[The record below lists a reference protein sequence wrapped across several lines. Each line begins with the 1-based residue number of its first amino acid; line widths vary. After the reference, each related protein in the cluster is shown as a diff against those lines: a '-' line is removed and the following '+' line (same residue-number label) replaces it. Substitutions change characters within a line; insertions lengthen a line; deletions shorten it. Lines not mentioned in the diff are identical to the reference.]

1 MKHPYTR
8 REFLTTGLGMVST
21 LATVPTFLAT
31 SGRALAQTSERL
43 SSLPGV
49 PDDRVLVV
57 VQLSGGNDGLN
68 AVVPFGDDAYYKAR
82 PQLGIKE
89 ADVIKLD
96 DVAGIG
102 LHPNLGPIAD
112 LVEGGRCA
120 IQQGVG
126 YPNPNRSHF
135 ASMDIWHTGDTLEAG
150 GGRGLGWLGR
160 AMDASLDPKRADAG
174 LECIT
179 LGKTAPLAAQ
189 GQRVKPVA
197 FERADLFRWAGREL
211 HGDLSEAYDALHEAP
226 APADDSAASFVY
238 RTALNAQAASDR
250 VRKAVALTPKVKFPG
265 TGLGLQLRMVANM
278 IRAELPTRVY
288 YVAMGGFDTHAN
300 QANRHA
306 TLMTQ
311 FAQAVAAF
319 HKELDATGHR
329 SRVVTMAF
337 SEFGRRVRQNASA
350 GTDHGCAGPMFVFGD
365 HVEAGLQGDHP
376 SLTQLEKGDLIY
388 QTDFR
393 RVYATV
399 LEQWMKMDSAA
410 ALGGKFDPIPLL
422 RGLG

>member
-8 REFLTTGLGMVST
+8 REFLTAGLGMVST

-31 SGRALAQTSERL
+31 STRALARTSERL

-68 AVVPFGDDAYYKAR
+68 AVIPFGDRAYYNAR
-82 PQLGIKE
+82 PQIGIKE

-96 DVAGIG
+96 DVKGIG

-112 LVEGGRCA
+112 LVGSGRCA

-150 GGRGLGWLGR
+150 GGHGVGWLGR
-160 AMDASLDPKRADAG
+160 AMDATMDAQAPDAG
-174 LECIT
+174 LECVTI
-179 LGKTAPLAAQ
+179 GGTAPLATQ
-189 GQRVKPVA
+189 GRRIKPVA
-197 FERADLFRWAGREL
+197 FERAEMFRWAGREL
-211 HGDLSEAYDALHEAP
+211 HDDLSRAYDALHEAP
-226 APADDSAASFVY
+226 APDDDSAASFVY
-238 RTALNAQAASDR
+238 RTALNAQAASDQ
-250 VRKAVALTPKVKFPG
+250 VRKAVALAPKAKFPS
-265 TGLGLQLRMVANM
+265 TGLGNQLRMVANM

-300 QANRHA
+300 QVSQHAN
-306 TLMTQ
+306 LMTQ
-311 FAQAVAAF
+311 FAEAVKAF
-319 HKELDATGHR
+319 QDDLRATGNG
-329 SRVVTMAF
+329 SRVVTIAF

-350 GTDHGCAGPMFVFGD
+350 GTDHGCAGPMFVFAD
-365 HVEAGLQGDHP
+365 HVEPGLLGEHP
-376 SLTQLEKGDLIY
+376 SLTQLDKGDLIY

-399 LEQWMKMDSAA
+399 LDQWMRMDSAA
-410 ALGGKFDPIPLL
+410 ALGAQYDHIPLL
-422 RGLG
+422 RAVG